1 MKESLEPISVAAEP
15 IIPAS
20 GKTLIILNPHAG
32 SGRAGRLWTQIE
44 PILWRELGELVVA
57 ITQRP
62 EDVAVH
68 LDKARAAG
76 LTKVIAIGG
85 DGTNHAIVN
94 ELVRLNREQ
103 PDAPKM
109 TFGCL
114 PIGTGQDW
122 ARSFGIPL
130 DPVKA
135 VSWIKGAHPVPFD
148 IGHVSTNVID
158 YHFLNIASMGISGEI
173 ARRVNMQRRRWPWSF
188 YQKTLEALLW
198 YKTPNITVKLDGKS
212 WYNGKAY
219 VVAVANGTSFGHGM
233 QIAPNADSSD
243 GLFDVVLLEGI
254 PRWKAI
260 PALSTVYSGEHVKR
274 SDVHVGR
281 ARVVEVESSDGKL
294 PMELDGE
301 QESGGPVRFEVLPG
315 ILPILINSNAAPLS
329 AT

>member
-1 MKESLEPISVAAEP
+1 MKESLEHAPVLAQRVPSS
-15 IIPAS
+15 S

-32 SGRAGRLWTQIE
+32 SGRAGRLWSQIE
-44 PILWRELGELVVA
+44 PMLWRELGELVVA
-57 ITQRP
+57 ITQQP
-62 EDVAVH
+62 NEVAPH
-68 LDKARAAG
+68 LENARASG

-94 ELVRLNREQ
+94 ELVRLNQ
-103 PDAPKM
+103 AHPDEPKM

-135 VSWIKGAHPVPFD
+135 VAWIKGAHPVPID
-148 IGHVSTNVID
+148 IGHVDTNVIN
-158 YHFLNIASMGISGEI
+158 YNFLNIASIGISGEI
-173 ARRVNMQRRRWPWSF
+173 ARRVNNLRRRWPWSF
-188 YQKTLEALLW
+188 YQKTVEALLW
-198 YKTPNITVKLDGKS
+198 YNTPMVKVHLDGQL
-212 WYNGKAY
+212 WYDGKAY
-219 VVAVANGTSFGHGM
+219 VVAVANGQSFGHGM
-233 QIAPNADSSD
+233 LVAPNANSSD

-254 PRWKAI
+254 PRLEAI
-260 PALSTVYSGEHVKR
+260 RALSTVYTGDHIKR

-281 ARVVEVESSDGKL
+281 ARVVEVESASGKL

-315 ILPILINSNAAPLS
+315 MLPMLLNSAAEVAP
-329 AT
+329 A